1 MLKRLYKAV
10 LFRLGKFVAITFFL
24 LASEQVFAHANHSFF
39 DEQSSNYSQSFFD
52 EATITET
59 NSVKDAIHKTMVN
72 ANQATMVDIQQAQNH
87 SFNLALKNKIVF
99 QNHLLVQ
106 QLRIKKTTQ
115 VKSKISQ
122 EEEECNCLNDCSC
135 LECQCADCPMSVSCS
150 AVSMVLSNSN
160 ITTVQP
166 IHEYLVLSTINY
178 FISQPHTLPFR
189 PPIAA

>member
-1 MLKRLYKAV
+1 M
-10 LFRLGKFVAITFFL
+10 LFRLIEFVVITFFL

-39 DEQSSNYSQSFFD
+39 DEQSSSYNQSFFD
-52 EATITET
+52 DATITET
-59 NSVKDAIHKTMVN
+59 NSVKNAKHKTIINV
-72 ANQATMVDIQQAQNH
+72 NQATMVNIQQAQNNY
-87 SFNLALKNKIVF
+87 FNLALKNKIIF
-99 QNHLLVQ
+99 QNHILVQ

-150 AVSMVLSNSN
+150 AVSIILPNSN

-166 IHEYLVLSTINY
+166 IHEYLVINPISC
-178 FISQPHTLPFR
+178 FISQLLSLPFR